1 MPVPTE
7 DKDED
12 VKVKLYVE
20 LEHNFNQFH
29 RNHMKNVIKSRNQG
43 TSYLVK
49 AALWKKSPVSECVYF
64 PQVYE
69 HWMDVENITQQLSNN
84 DLTVYIIN

>member
-1 MPVPTE
+1 MHVQTE

-12 VKVKLYVE
+12 VKEKLYVE
-20 LEHNFNQFH
+20 LEHIFNQFH

-49 AALWKKSPVSECVYF
+49 ATLWKKSPVSECVDF

-69 HWMDVENITQQLSNN
+69 LWMAVENI
-84 DLTVYIIN
+84 I